1 VQNNYKTLKRWTIKT
16 NVFDFDYIMLPINE
30 EIHWFL
36 CAIVNPRNGI
46 VDTDAPPPSQN
57 GEAASTYPPVY
68 VVVFDSLIEEEERH
82 EAVLDIVGEYL
93 RLEYEERRTTFN
105 LPGNAFRK
113 ESLQLIVPT
122 GTPQQKNYVE
132 CGVFLLHFAELFMTQ
147 PPTKYIPEI
156 DFNEWY
162 PDFEIKSKR
171 RRIKYVLQKLTE
183 FKDIDLTDFV
193 FLPGDPLKKEMVDG
207 SIEMKALSIPER
219 TRRHSTSTLLE
230 YDKDPLFRRHSYFI
244 ERTLSDNDVTKVDY
258 DQNFIERER
267 KLWRQRQAA
276 AKAVKAREQ

>member
-1 VQNNYKTLKRWTIKT
+1 
-16 NVFDFDYIMLPINE
+16 M
-30 EIHWFL
+30 
-36 CAIVNPRNGI
+36 
-46 VDTDAPPPSQN
+46 
-57 GEAASTYPPVY
+57 
-68 VVVFDSLIEEEERH
+68 
-82 EAVLDIVGEYL
+82 
-93 RLEYEERRTTFN
+93 
-105 LPGNAFRK
+105 
-113 ESLQLIVPT
+113 
-122 GTPQQKNYVE
+122 
-132 CGVFLLHFAELFMTQ
+132 
-147 PPTKYIPEI
+147 
-156 DFNEWY
+156 
-162 PDFEIKSKR
+162 
-171 RRIKYVLQKLTE
+171 TE

-207 SIEMKALSIPER
+207 SIEMKALSSKLATCRQLPANILVPER